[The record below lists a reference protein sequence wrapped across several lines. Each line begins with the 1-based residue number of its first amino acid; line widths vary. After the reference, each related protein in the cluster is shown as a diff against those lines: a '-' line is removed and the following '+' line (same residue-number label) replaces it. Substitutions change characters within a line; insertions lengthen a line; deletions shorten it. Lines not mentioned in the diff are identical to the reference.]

1 MVFRASDDQGLRQW
15 PGDGL
20 RRAARVVGLALVG
33 LATAAAAAEARV
45 KASYENGYARIVIR
59 DAAISQPRTEITDGL
74 VFIDLEKAIDVDL
87 SDIPA
92 AIPRAVSAARL
103 DPDGRGIRLALTR
116 EFRIHTV
123 RAGDELYIDVLPTSW
138 TGPMPAL
145 PPEAIKRLSDLADAV
160 LVRRDGALPEVD
172 FRYGIHP
179 TFARLAFIW
188 EGAVSAEMNRDDDQI
203 EVVFSAGGTIDLTAL
218 KQRMPEE
225 LQQVRAGQ
233 RDGKLVVQIDVLPSV
248 PVRGFW
254 DESAYV
260 IDVTTAPSSTL
271 DQLNIAPRAA
281 VPAALAPPAP
291 ERTSAVARRAPPP
304 GLDET
309 PMQTRTVRD
318 VRLASRPAPADEL
331 DIVVTPPGEDLSLTF
346 AFEAPTPAAV
356 FDRGDDVW
364 AVFGSERTI
373 DIDALREIVV
383 GRVVGLDLTRIG
395 DVQVLRFSRPEGRVA
410 ELTADG
416 TEWTLTLAGSANGV
430 ARTIA
435 PLRTREASKAGLVD
449 FPIDGPLVTRDID
462 LPGIGRVSL
471 ALASEGP
478 QGMPVEQ
485 GYVEFDVLRSAQ
497 GLAVVPKVD
506 GLRLVK
512 TDEGVRATLEGGLQL
527 TQARRAFDLLA
538 DDRLR
543 GAPKPRILFAPR
555 TAVADTDRA
564 GELMR
569 RAAATENPAR
579 RSNLRMTLAEHY
591 VSHLFAPEALS
602 VLSAIEQ
609 DDESLP
615 DTSRFQLLKGV
626 ANTLLGR
633 TPMARAALG
642 SPDLIDDPEARL
654 WLSLADVQAGQW
666 RNADRAFRDG
676 SAILHAYPPTLQ
688 ARFRLAAARAALER
702 NDVSTAGEQLERL
715 VVAELDQGQLNE
727 RALLIGRF
735 SQIVGRAEDAEKAYT
750 VVEAEGERPRSYEA
764 QVRLTDLRV
773 ANGDLSLE
781 DGIQR
786 LRALSIG
793 WRGDSTE
800 IHALNRL
807 SALELQAG
815 NHREAFRALRQA
827 VLSRP
832 DLEEVDQ
839 IQDAMGEAF
848 AQLFLDG
855 EADAMPAV
863 EALSLYYDFNDLTP
877 VGSRG
882 DEMIRRLADR
892 LISVD
897 LLPKAAELL
906 QYQID
911 NRLRGAARAQV
922 AAKLALVQLM
932 DGRPSAALR
941 TLSRTRQAAL
951 PGTIDEDRRLL
962 EARALLQTGRVD
974 FALETLSVLEGPRA
988 DRLRATALWEAERWQ
1003 EAGEEMERIIGRAW
1017 ESTPPLTETQRRYA
1031 LRAAIAYTL
1040 ADDAVALDRLRGN
1053 LAPRM
1058 AGTADEAAFTIVS
1071 QPVGESS
1078 VAFAGVAGRV
1088 ARSDDLDAFLDEY
1101 RARYFGEP
1109 EPSVAPEVGTRE
1121 VGPLETLDVAM
1132 NAG

>member
-1 MVFRASDDQGLRQW
+1 MAFATQVDQGLWHGLKR
-15 PGDGL
+15 GL
-20 RRAARVVGLALVG
+20 RRLARVVGLAG
-33 LATAAAAAEARV
+33 LAIGVGAAAAEAGV

-59 DAAISQPRTEITDGL
+59 DANISPPRTELNDGL
-74 VFIDLEKAIDVDL
+74 VFIDLEKPIDVDL
-87 SDIPA
+87 SDVPA
-92 AIPRAVSAARL
+92 SIPRAVSAARL

-116 EFRIHTV
+116 DFRINTV
-123 RAGDELYIDVLPTSW
+123 RAGDELYIDVLPTNW

-160 LVRRDGALPEVD
+160 LVRRDGALPEVT

-179 TFARLAFIW
+179 TFARLAFLW
-188 EGAVSAEMNRDDDQI
+188 EGAVSAEMTRDDDQI
-203 EVVFSAGGTIDLTAL
+203 EVVFSAGGTVDLTAL

-254 DESAYV
+254 DEGAYV
-260 IDVTTAPSSTL
+260 VDVTTAPSSTL

-281 VPAALAPPAP
+281 LPTSEPAP
-291 ERTSAVARRAPPP
+291 DRTSAVARSAPPPPP
-304 GLDET
+304 GLAG
-309 PMQTRTVRD
+309 PAPRTVRE
-318 VRLASRPAPADEL
+318 VRLAPRTPPSDEL
-331 DIVVTPPGEDLSLTF
+331 DIIVTPPGEDLALTF

-364 AVFGSERTI
+364 AVFGSERAI
-373 DIDALREIVV
+373 DVNALREVV
-383 GRVVGLDLTRIG
+383 LGRVGGLDLARIG
-395 DVQVLRFSRPEGRVA
+395 DVQVLRFSRPEGRVVA
-410 ELTADG
+410 LTADG
-416 TEWTLTLAGSANGV
+416 AEWTLSLADSASEV
-430 ARTIA
+430 SRTIA
-435 PLRTREASKAGLVD
+435 PLRTREASEAGLVD
-449 FPIDGPLVTRDID
+449 FPVEGPLITRDLD
-462 LPGIGRVSL
+462 LPGLGRVSL

-478 QGMPVEQ
+478 QGMPTGQ
-485 GYVEFDVLRSAQ
+485 TYVEFDALRSAQ
-497 GLAVVPKVD
+497 GLAVLPKVD

-543 GAPKPRILFAPR
+543 GAPTPRVLFADS
-555 TAVADTDRA
+555 TAVAATDRA

-569 RAAATENPAR
+569 RAAAMERPAR
-579 RSNLRMTLAEHY
+579 RSEMRMQLAEHY

-609 DDESLP
+609 DDDALA
-615 DTSRFQLLKGV
+615 DTTRFLLLKGV

-633 TPMARAALG
+633 TPYARAALN
-642 SPDLIDDPEARL
+642 SPELIDDPEARL
-654 WLSLADVQAGQW
+654 WLSLADVQDGHWAK
-666 RNADRAFRDG
+666 ADRAFRDG
-676 SAILHAYPPTLQ
+676 AAILHAYPPSLQ

-715 VVAELDQGQLNE
+715 VVAELDRGQLNE

-735 SQIVGRAEDAEKAYT
+735 SQIVGRAKDAEKAYE
-750 VVEAEGERPRSYEA
+750 VVEAQGERPRSYEA

-786 LRALSIG
+786 LRALAMG

-807 SALELQAG
+807 SALELEAG
-815 NHREAFRALRQA
+815 NHREAFEALRQA

-832 DLEEVDQ
+832 DLDEVTQ
-839 IQDAMGEAF
+839 IQDAMSEAF
-848 AQLFLDG
+848 AQLFLEG
-855 EADAMPAV
+855 EADTMPAV

-892 LISVD
+892 LIAVD

-932 DGRPSAALR
+932 DNRPSAALS
-941 TLSRTRQAAL
+941 TLSRTRQASL
-951 PGTIDEDRRLL
+951 PGLIDEDRRLL
-962 EARALLQTGRVD
+962 EAQALMKTGRVD
-974 FALETLSVLEGPRA
+974 FALETLSVVDGPRA
-988 DRLRATALWEAERWQ
+988 DRLRANALWEAERWG

-1040 ADDAVALDRLRGN
+1040 AGDAVGLERLRGN
-1053 LAPRM
+1053 LLGKM
-1058 AGTADEAAFTIVS
+1058 EGTPDEAAFAVVS
-1071 QPVGESS
+1071 QPVGDSS
-1078 VAFAGVAGRV
+1078 VAFAGVAGQLSR
-1088 ARSDDLDAFLDEY
+1088 ADDLDAFLDEY
-1101 RARYFGEP
+1101 RARYFGTP
-1109 EPSVAPEVGTRE
+1109 EDEAPAAPEVGTRSP
-1121 VGPLETLDVAM
+1121 GPLETLDVAL
-1132 NAG
+1132 NDG